1 MSACVSRSNRMVRER
16 ITMECTECGMR
27 HYRSQREM
35 RRGNRL
41 ELKKYCKKDRKH
53 TVHRERRK

>member
-1 MSACVSRSNRMVRER
+1 MVRER
-16 ITMECTECGMR
+16 FTLECTECGMR